1 MTNPTIVTNLADV
14 RELNAQLCQP
24 TFWEELAGTIAEAE
38 SKDIDTAASLMA
50 EFLHDYHGSWPQI
63 ERDMDASTICNEM
76 LTKALQIKGNNTV
89 DYRLEGLISSLSGAL
104 ESTQELSEQIRLQ
117 SNFPDTTKGR
127 IRFLVMRAGELFDNL
142 KTVQTK
148 IKQ

>member
-76 LTKALQIKGNNTV
+76 LTKKPFRSKATTQWIT
-89 DYRLEGLISSLSGAL
+89 GLKVL
-104 ESTQELSEQIRLQ
+104 
-117 SNFPDTTKGR
+117 
-127 IRFLVMRAGELFDNL
+127 LVRSVAH
-142 KTVQTK
+142 
-148 IKQ
+148 